1 MPLLRT
7 GRKSKAFI
15 LIDTGCPEGSPYPAR
30 ENYKNYRITRSSF
43 ILIIN
48 ESMGPVYIPGC
59 SLSMSADKSR

>member
-7 GRKSKAFI
+7 GRKTKAFI
-15 LIDTGCPEGSPYPAR
+15 LMDTGYPEGSPYQAR
-30 ENYKNYRITRSSF
+30 ENNRITRSSF

>member
-7 GRKSKAFI
+7 CRKSKAFI

-43 ILIIN
+43 ILIII
-48 ESMGPVYIPGC
+48 ESMGPVFTRLLFA
-59 SLSMSADKSR
+59 SVR

>member
-7 GRKSKAFI
+7 CRKSKAFI

-48 ESMGPVYIPGC
+48 ESMGPVFTRLLFA
-59 SLSMSADKSR
+59 SVR